1 MSISDF
7 VRLPAAA
14 GLRRVRA
21 PVIAASAARTAPV
34 PSARPRSPLP
44 VLRLTGTL
52 AGDQADSLVPAVL
65 ARVAGFRRVGTVVLE
80 LDNAAVLDC
89 RARQALCGLR
99 SLLERRG
106 TYLRLVITSRQAR
119 DDLATA
125 AEHRIGPDVVH
136 DSARAA
142 MLAAYAQ
149 VPGPGLVDAGMRAAL
164 AAPPV
169 TL

>member
-1 MSISDF
+1 MSISEF
-7 VRLPAAA
+7 VRLPAAV

-21 PVIAASAARTAPV
+21 PTTAASAARTAPA

-44 VLRLTGTL
+44 VLHLSGTL
-52 AGDQADSLVPAVL
+52 ADGQADSLVPAVL
-65 ARVAGFRRVGTVVLE
+65 ARLGGFRRVGTVVLE
-80 LDNAAVLDC
+80 LDSGAELDC
-89 RARQALCGLR
+89 RARQALCGLQ

-106 TYLRLVITSRQAR
+106 IDLRLVITSRQAR
-119 DDLATA
+119 DDLAAA

-142 MLAAYAQ
+142 MLAAYALL
-149 VPGPGLVDAGMRAAL
+149 PGQGLVDAGMRAAL